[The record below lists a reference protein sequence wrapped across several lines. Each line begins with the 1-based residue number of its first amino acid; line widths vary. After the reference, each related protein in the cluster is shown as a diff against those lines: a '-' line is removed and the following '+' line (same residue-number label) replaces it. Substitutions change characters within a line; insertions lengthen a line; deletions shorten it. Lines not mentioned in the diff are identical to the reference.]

1 MLALH
6 PIFARFDARAL
17 HTVAARCRSVAFP
30 AGEKIMQQ
38 VMGIAMAENAV
49 MPIYFL
55 KSSWGVSRKLNLAPS
70 GDQYTKATNIRP
82 TKP

>member
-1 MLALH
+1 MTSRQQHPTPTPAPTPTVEEIARVLALH

-38 VMGIAMAENAV
+38 GEH
-49 MPIYFL
+49 
-55 KSSWGVSRKLNLAPS
+55 
-70 GDQYTKATNIRP
+70 GDFA
-82 TKP
+82 